1 MKVLFQMMCGMLMLA
16 SCNEVK
22 PPIAPAVTVGAWSD
36 PKTWGNGVVPSDGAN
51 VSIPSTASIV
61 LDQNINLGNLEIL
74 GSLEVKDQDV
84 TLNAKNIM
92 VHGTFRIGS
101 ALKPFEHKA
110 VMTLNASD
118 TLENNMGMGT
128 RGILVMGGKLELYG
142 KSPNYAWTKLIDHAA
157 DNSSKLNLVD
167 AVNWKTGDQIV
178 VAPTD
183 FYNDGNFTKTSETE
197 QLEISSVT
205 GGMVQ
210 LKTPLAKARW
220 GKLQYA
226 TDSGMSLT
234 PGTLSKPDPSLPS
247 ILDERAE
254 VGNLT
259 RNIVIQSA
267 DDDLWKTQ
275 GFGAHVM
282 VMDKNSSVTIDGVEL
297 RRMGQSGVFGRYPIH
312 FHNLSYDSLGKN
324 LGDASNM
331 LLQNSSIHDTA
342 QRCVVIHGSN
352 GVTIKNNICYDIK
365 GHAMFL
371 EDAVERRNTFEHN
384 LILKIRRPVKPLLK
398 SEEPDHEGGNAS
410 GFWLTNPDNIVRGN
424 VVADGISHGYWLAY
438 PTKVMGV
445 NKNVNLNGI
454 NARPDNLP
462 FGVFEDNT
470 AHSVSDNGVHI
481 DNPPTSSDIGDTA
494 GNKYIPTIN
503 GAIDDY
509 QEQHRLRFSLARVT
523 VYKAGSYWGG
533 GGGIWNRNSN
543 PDFLEW
549 ISADHQGGWFAGA
562 GDRGLITKSLLIGA
576 SLNNAT
582 PITHDLPKAAIASY
596 HSTFDITKN
605 VIMNFP
611 FIENASNDPS
621 GAFKTNDYYIT
632 AVDKGLVRN
641 PDNKLIN
648 ASPGRRVQ
656 PFLNEHWTLAGALW
670 DPHGYWGTK
679 GNYWV
684 YDDPF
689 LTTDTSCVDVMPTG
703 KNGKSCAGP
712 FYGIGDYLTDF
723 DANRYL
729 FKAPI
734 EVTRYNNANSSIGTW
749 TVGDGNTAPK
759 LGNMRH
765 FAAFKDGRYALR
777 FPGHDKPKDVSL
789 TLSNFIRSD
798 DSMILGV
805 AFDGALN
812 ATAFIG
818 GRSATRTWDLTNPQ
832 PFHSE
837 ARFMAAGADLNAVI
851 NDVNGKTFWQDKVNN
866 IVWTKIKGGLYPINP
881 NLDPTSDEALYHN
894 MEFVVCEKSA
904 VPTKVCQ
911 NPLPQ

>member
-1 MKVLFQMMCGMLMLA
+1 MKVLFQILCGMLALV
-16 SCNEVK
+16 SCNAAK
-22 PPIAPAVTVGAWSD
+22 PEIIPSVTTGLWSD
-36 PKTWGNGVVPSDGAN
+36 PKTWGSAGVPADGAN

-61 LDQNINLGNLEIL
+61 LDQNLNLGNLEIM
-74 GSLEVKDQDV
+74 GSLELKEQDLQLSV
-84 TLNAKNIM
+84 NNIM
-92 VHGTFRIGS
+92 LHGTLRIGS
-101 ALKPFEHKA
+101 AVKPFEHKA
-110 VMTLNASD
+110 TITLNASD
-118 TLENNMGMGT
+118 PATDNMGMGT
-128 RGILVMGGKLELYG
+128 RGLLVMGGKLELYG
-142 KSPNYAWTKLIDHAA
+142 KTPNLAWTKLADHAP
-157 DNSSKLNLVD
+157 DNSSILSLKD
-167 AVNWKTGDQIV
+167 AVDWKVGDQIV

-197 QLEISSVT
+197 QLEVSSVT
-205 GGMVQ
+205 GSTVS
-210 LKTPLAKARW
+210 LRAPLAKFRF

-234 PGTLSKPDPSLPS
+234 PGTLNSPDPKVPS

-259 RNIVIQSA
+259 RNIVIQGA
-267 DDDLWKTQ
+267 NDDLWNTQ

-282 VMDKNSSVTIDGVEL
+282 VMDKTSVVNINGVEL
-297 RRMGQSGVFGRYPIH
+297 RRMGQSGKFGRYPVH
-312 FHNLSYDSLGKN
+312 FHNLSYDATGKE
-324 LGDASNM
+324 LGDTIM
-331 LLQNSSIHDTA
+331 RLENSSIHDTS

-352 GVTIKNNICYDIK
+352 GITIKNNICYDIK

-371 EDAVERRNTFEHN
+371 EDAVERRNTFEGN
-384 LILKIRRPVKPLLK
+384 LILKVRQPVKPLLK
-398 SEEPDHEGGNAS
+398 SEEKDHEGGNSS

-424 VVADGISHGYWLAY
+424 VVADGVSHGYWLAY

-462 FGVFEDNT
+462 FGVFEDNV
-470 AHSVSDNGVHI
+470 AHTLPDNGVHI

-494 GNKYIPTIN
+494 GNKYVPTIN
-503 GAIDDY
+503 GTLDDY
-509 QEQHRLRFSLARVT
+509 QHRLRFTLPRVT
-523 VYKAGSYWGG
+523 VYKTGSYWGG

-549 ISADHQGGWFAGA
+549 ISADQQGGWFAGA
-562 GDRGLITKSLLIGA
+562 GDRGLIAQSLLIGE

-582 PITHDLPKAAIASY
+582 KIYHDTPKAAIASY

-605 VIMNFP
+605 VLMNFP
-611 FIENASNDPS
+611 FVENAANDAS

-648 ASPGRRVQ
+648 SSPGRRVQ
-656 PFLNEHWTLAGALW
+656 PFLSENWTLAGALW
-670 DPHGYWGTK
+670 DPHGYWGPK
-679 GNYWV
+679 NNYWV
-684 YDDPF
+684 YDTPF
-689 LTTDTSCVDVMPTG
+689 LTNDTTCVDVAPAG

-712 FYGIGDYLTDF
+712 YYSVGDYLTDF
-723 DANRYL
+723 DTNRYS

-734 EVTRYNNANSSIGTW
+734 EVTRYNNSGSSIGIW

-765 FAAFKDGRYALR
+765 FAAFKNGRYALR

-789 TLSNFIRSD
+789 TLGNFIRSD

-805 AFDGALN
+805 AFDGALT

-818 GRSATRTWDLTNPQ
+818 GRNSTRTWDLTNPQ

-837 ARFMAAGADLNAVI
+837 ARFMTAGADLNAVI
-851 NDVNGKTFWQDKVNN
+851 NDVNSKTFWHDKAGN
-866 IVWTKIKGGLYPINP
+866 IVWAKIQGGLYPINP
-881 NLDPTSDEALYHN
+881 NLDPTSDEVLYHN
-894 MEFVVCEKSA
+894 MEFVVCEKS
-904 VPTKVCQ
+904 VTPTKVCQ